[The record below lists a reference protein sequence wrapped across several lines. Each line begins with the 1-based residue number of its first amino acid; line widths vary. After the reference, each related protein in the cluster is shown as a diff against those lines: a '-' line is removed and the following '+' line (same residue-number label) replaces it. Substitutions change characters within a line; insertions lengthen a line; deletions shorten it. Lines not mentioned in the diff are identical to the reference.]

1 MSRRGEARVAVRQ
14 CVSHGGAIVA
24 LLLAPTVVQARQV
37 AGEVRGR
44 VIDATDHV
52 PVAGAQVELEGTAVR
67 LRTAS
72 DGSFAV
78 RSVEP
83 RVHRVRVQAV
93 GFRRT
98 TVEVHVVNARVSE
111 VEIRLPRA
119 EATLAATLATQQ
131 VRATRDTAAFYTH
144 VVDRASIERSG
155 ARDVADVLQ
164 NLPGVV
170 ITRSGGPGQPSRVSI
185 RGSSANQVL
194 VLLDGVP
201 LNSALS
207 GAADLSLLPV
217 ENVERITVLTGAQ
230 SARYGPRAMAGVIE
244 VVTRRPR
251 TEQSVVLRTGA
262 LGEWGAAAAVAHQ
275 SRMAGR
281 QGSWS
286 LAMDHRATRGDF
298 RFALPPVRGGGWA
311 RRENADV
318 ANTQIVAGAA
328 LDARAQQFTLRSTYG
343 HTRRGMA
350 GSIVQ
355 PSLTGRQ
362 VFDRGSVGGTAQHTL
377 AAWTFTHTVDAA
389 RESGVFVDTTPPF
402 GAAFDHT
409 TTATTLVATSSVT
422 RTWHGVTTA
431 GGVEWRRLGVR
442 ANALATGAP
451 TGQTLRGGWLTARR
465 ELALRGSAWRWFH
478 EGAVR
483 ADHSTL
489 LNGVAWSPRVATQLA
504 RSAWSTGTLAI
515 GASYGAGF
523 APPTLADQFFQE
535 GVQVRANPTLRPER
549 TRHDTEVRLT
559 ARELPRFGALW
570 HVEAAGYRA
579 DVDGMILWLP
589 DFRFIWSPN
598 NYDATRRGWELRGGV
613 RIPRWRVDAQ
623 GGLDEARVMYAGGI
637 LSGQVAYRP
646 RRTAHLQVGSSLG
659 AARAELV
666 LRHVGVRR
674 VVAGSALNA
683 LPAYR
688 MADVRLSTERQRGRW
703 TLQPML
709 AVENLFSRQAAMLVD
724 YPFPTRLWSLSLRV
738 RPMSSTLP

>member
-1 MSRRGEARVAVRQ
+1 MRRRPLAVVSAALWRVARRTV
-14 CVSHGGAIVA
+14 CAG
-24 LLLAPTVVQARQV
+24 LLLAPSAVQARQV

-44 VIDATDHV
+44 VIDATDRV

-72 DGSFAV
+72 DGSFHV
-78 RSVEP
+78 RSLDP
-83 RVHRVRVQAV
+83 RGHRVRVQAL
-93 GFRRT
+93 GYRST
-98 TVEVHVVNARVSE
+98 TVDVQVVNARVSE
-111 VEIRLPRA
+111 VEISLARV
-119 EATLAATLATQQ
+119 AATLVTQQ
-131 VRATRDTAAFYTH
+131 VRATQDTAAFNAQI
-144 VVDRASIERSG
+144 VDRASIERSG

-170 ITRSGGPGQPSRVSI
+170 ITRSGGPGQPSRVSM

-207 GAADLSLLPV
+207 GAADLSLVPV

-251 TEQSVVLRTGA
+251 SEQSLVLRTGA

-275 SRMAGR
+275 APVGGG

-286 LAMDHRATRGDF
+286 LGVDHRATRGDF
-298 RFALPPVRGGGWA
+298 RFALPAVRGGGWA

-318 ANTQIVAGAA
+318 ANTQVVAGAS
-328 LDARAQQFTLRSTYG
+328 LEGRAQQVVLRATYG

-362 VFDRGSVGGTAQHTL
+362 VFDRASVGTTAQHTQSN
-377 AAWTFTHTVDAA
+377 WVFSHSVDAA
-389 RESGVFVDTTPPF
+389 RESAVFADATPPF
-402 GAAFDHT
+402 GAAFDNT
-409 TTATTLVATSSVT
+409 TTATTLAAVSSAT
-422 RTWHGVTTA
+422 RTWRGVNTA
-431 GGVEWRRLGVR
+431 AGVEWRHLGVR
-442 ANALATGAP
+442 ANALASGAP
-451 TGQTLRGGWLTARR
+451 TGQTLLGSWMNARR
-465 ELALRGSAWRWFH
+465 EQGIGRSAWRWTT
-478 EGAVR
+478 EGALR

-489 LNGVAWSPRVATQLA
+489 LDGVAWSPRVATQLA
-504 RSAWSTGTLAI
+504 RSAWSTGTLSM
-515 GASYGAGF
+515 GVSYGAGF

-535 GVQVRANPTLRPER
+535 GVQVRANPALRPER
-549 TRHDTEVRLT
+549 TRHDMEVRLS

-570 HVEAAGYRA
+570 HAEAASYRA

-589 DFRFIWSPN
+589 DFRFIWSPSN
-598 NYDATRRGWELRGGV
+598 HDATRRGWELRGGL
-613 RIPRWRVDAQ
+613 RIPRWHLDLQ
-623 GGLDEARVMYAGGI
+623 GGLDESRVSYAGGI

-646 RRTAHLQVGSSLG
+646 RRTANLQIGSSLG
-659 AARAELV
+659 ATRAEFV

-688 MADVRLSTERQRGRW
+688 MADARLSTEWQRARW
-703 TLQPML
+703 TLQPTL

-724 YPFPTRLWSLSLRV
+724 YPFPTRLWSIALRL
-738 RPMSSTLP
+738 RPPSPSTLP